1 MRSAERQLVADEGQV
16 RLRVV
21 RAEQRH
27 GAAQAGVRDG
37 AEQQPE
43 QQRHQRRRGQLPE
56 HVIGRPGWRPGD
68 IRHTRWYA
76 SFYRVTHLGDENLP
90 LT

>member
-1 MRSAERQLVADEGQV
+1 MRSTERQLVADEGQV

-21 RAEQRH
+21 RAEQRD

-43 QQRHQRRRGQLPE
+43 QPRHQRRQQLPE
-56 HVIGRPGWRPGD
+56 HVIGRRGPGRRPGD
-68 IRHTRWYA
+68 IRHTRRYA
-76 SFYRVTHLGDENLP
+76 SHPMSND
-90 LT
+90 

>member
-1 MRSAERQLVADEGQV
+1 MRSTERQLVADEGQV
-16 RLRVV
+16 RLRLV

-43 QQRHQRRRGQLPE
+43 QPRHQRRELPE
-56 HVIGRPGWRPGD
+56 HVIGRRRPGRRTGD
-68 IRHTRWYA
+68 IRHTRRYA
-76 SFYRVTHLGDENLP
+76 THPMNND
-90 LT
+90 